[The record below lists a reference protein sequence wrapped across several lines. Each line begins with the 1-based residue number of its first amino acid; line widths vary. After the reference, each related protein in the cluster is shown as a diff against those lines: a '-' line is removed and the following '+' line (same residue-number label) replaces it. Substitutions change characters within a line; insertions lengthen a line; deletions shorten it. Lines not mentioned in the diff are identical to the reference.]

1 MARPRKQGLAY
12 FPHDVDATTDPK
24 LEPVI
29 LRYGAAAYAF
39 YFMHLEYC
47 YRSPG
52 FCVDVSATETG
63 AEMRAVIQQKL
74 HINATEYE
82 QILQAYL
89 RRGAFD
95 AGIYEKTGRITSNGI
110 QKRAE
115 KILEKRENEQRRYRK
130 KASSHGLLLHDER
143 ISAAETQP
151 EKHSFCTISGRVSAD
166 KRKQKKIKE
175 NNNNANADVV
185 VVSPPSGEETE
196 SPCLMPLGEAEE
208 LAALYTEVTGLDDL
222 SPELLSN
229 IMRETS
235 VSSGY
240 VREKVAM
247 LDTVEVRAPLPWLVA
262 AIKNDYRAAQK
273 KADKRGN
280 GGRADPGC
288 PDCTGGGWRMVT
300 VDDTGYP
307 LERAEPCPCASQ
319 AASAGGMQH

>member
-1 MARPRKQGLAY
+1 LAY

-39 YFMHLEYC
+39 YFVHLEYC

-52 FCVDVSATETG
+52 FSVDVSATETG

-74 HINATEYE
+74 HINETEYE

-95 AGIYEKTGRITSNGI
+95 AEIYEKTGRITSNGI

-175 NNNNANADVV
+175 NNNNNAGADVV
-185 VVSPPSGEETE
+185 VVSPPSGEGTE
-196 SPCLMPLGEAEE
+196 SPCSIPRGEAEE

-222 SPELLSN
+222 SQEYLTSL
-229 IMRETS
+229 MMETN
-235 VSSGY
+235 VSGVY
-240 VREKVAM
+240 VRKKIAM
-247 LDTVEVRAPLPWLVA
+247 LNSPEIRAPLPWFVA

-273 KADKRGN
+273 KADKPKN
-280 GGRADPGC
+280 GGRANPSC
-288 PDCTGGGWRMVT
+288 PDCAGGGWRMVT
-300 VDDTGYP
+300 IDDTGYP
-307 LERAEPCPCASQ
+307 NEYAEPCPCAGQ
-319 AASAGGMQH
+319 AASAGGVQH